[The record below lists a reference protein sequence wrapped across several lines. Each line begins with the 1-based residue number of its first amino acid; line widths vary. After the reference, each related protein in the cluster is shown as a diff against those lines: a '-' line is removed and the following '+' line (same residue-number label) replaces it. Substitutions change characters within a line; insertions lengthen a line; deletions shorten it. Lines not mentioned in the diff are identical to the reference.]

1 MLELRNSKTRMHPYT
16 EQDEPNE
23 TATPLP
29 YANQSAAGKERG
41 IKFVSM
47 IDQKPVQPSYL
58 ELIPLKHFAQKESEA
73 QRKATKDQRENKNDT
88 ESNQMGIY
96 WCNQLTQE
104 LQDKFKVSEEDL
116 AAIKSRK
123 E

>member
-1 MLELRNSKTRMHPYT
+1 MLELKNSKTRMNPYS
-16 EQDEPNE
+16 EQDDHSEP
-23 TATPLP
+23 ASSLP
-29 YANQSAAGKERG
+29 YAHSAAGKERG

-104 LQDKFKVSEEDL
+104 L
-116 AAIKSRK
+116 
-123 E
+123 